1 MKHDISCII
10 LQELLGNINTV
21 ESTAIS
27 TTT

>member
-10 LQELLGNINTV
+10 LQELLGNKNTV